1 MKQTWMAATVCA
13 AAAVCLAAFD
23 AGAQM
28 IRRPGMPGAAASPL
42 AGPAAASAA
51 VKLRSQP
58 KAVPEKT
65 PVFKTSTTQQT
76 SNNEAWWHAEV
87 EFETGAEWT
96 DELEFTWYAYVESQ
110 KEGTPMFRC
119 VTTYV
124 NIPKGKHK
132 ADAFLNPVTLKRYG
146 RPKFTAVVVKVNGA
160 VVDSSTDANVAD
172 WWNRF
177 SPIDGVLLNR
187 SMTPFSVL
195 DYDAYPCIKPVVP
208 GR

>member
-1 MKQTWMAATVCA
+1 MKRTWMASTVCA
-13 AAAVCLAAFD
+13 AAAVCLAAFE
-23 AGAQM
+23 AEAQM
-28 IRRPGMPGAAASPL
+28 IRRPGMAGAASPL
-42 AGPAAASAA
+42 AGPASSSVA

-58 KAVPEKT
+58 KAVRETT
-65 PVFKTSTTQQT
+65 PVFKTGNSQQT
-76 SNNEAWWHAEV
+76 SSNEGWWHVEV

-132 ADAFLNPVTLKRYG
+132 ADAFLSPTTLKRYG
-146 RPKFTAVVVKVNGA
+146 KPKFAAVVVKVNGA
-160 VVDSSTDANVAD
+160 VVDSSTDANVQD

-177 SPIDGVLLNR
+177 SPVDGVLLNR

-195 DYDAYPCIKPVVP
+195 DYDLYPCIKPVVSA
-208 GR
+208 R